1 MITHSDAKGKG
12 NFLIGIDDT
21 DNRNSRGT
29 GYLSRSL
36 AHALIATGKAQ
47 VDSITRHQL
56 YVHPD
61 IRYTSQNSSSCLRI
75 NAGDIYSLVPVIE
88 EFVYKNSAEGS
99 DAGLC
104 ISPQHL
110 VDPSIITW
118 GNEAKITVL
127 QLEEAR
133 YIADTSGVYLKGFT
147 GNYEG
152 MIGALAAVGLRAGG
166 NDGRF
171 IWRKR
176 KKELRDIREEILSVG
191 ELMQEL
197 DLHAIKSLE
206 GEVPAPS
213 DRILINEWVRPI
225 LENHQAILIADKTE
239 NEKKHE
245 WTITPKEIIR
255 SIS

>member
-1 MITHSDAKGKG
+1 MINHTDVQGRGS
-12 NFLIGIDDT
+12 FLIGIDDT
-21 DNRNSRGT
+21 DNSNSRGT

-36 AHALIATGKAQ
+36 AHELIASRKVQ

-56 YVHPD
+56 YVHPA
-61 IRYTSQNSSSCLRI
+61 IRYTSQNSSSCIRI
-75 NAGDIYSLVPVIE
+75 QARDIYSLVPVIE
-88 EFVYKNSAEGS
+88 EFLLKNSADGS

-104 ISPQHL
+104 ISPEHL

-127 QLEEAR
+127 KLEEAR
-133 YIADTSGVYLKGFT
+133 FIADSSGVYLKGFT

-176 KKELRDIREEILSVG
+176 QKELRDIKEGVMNVS
-191 ELMQEL
+191 ELMQDL
-197 DLHAIKSLE
+197 DLKAIRSLE
-206 GEVPAPS
+206 GEVPAP
-213 DRILINEWVRPI
+213 DERILVNDWVRPI

-239 NEKKHE
+239 NDHKYE
-245 WTITPKEIIR
+245 WTITPKEIVR

>member
-1 MITHSDAKGKG
+1 MINHQDVQGRGS
-12 NFLIGIDDT
+12 FLIGIDDT
-21 DNRNSRGT
+21 DNRNSHGT

-36 AHALIATGKAQ
+36 AHALISTGKAQ

-56 YVHPD
+56 YVHPA
-61 IRYTSQNSSSCLRI
+61 IRYTSQNSSSCIRI
-75 NAGDIYSLVPVIE
+75 QARDIYSLIPVIE
-88 EFVYKNSAEGS
+88 EFLLKNSADGS

-104 ISPQHL
+104 ISPEHL

-127 QLEEAR
+127 KLEEAR
-133 YIADTSGVYLKGFT
+133 FIADTSGVYLKGFT

-176 KKELRDIREEILSVG
+176 QKELRDIKGGILNVS
-191 ELMQEL
+191 ELMQDL
-197 DLHAIKSLE
+197 DLKAVRSLE
-206 GEVPAPS
+206 GEVPAP
-213 DRILINEWVRPI
+213 DERILVNDWVRPI
-225 LENHQAILIADKTE
+225 LENHQAILIADKTD
-239 NEKKHE
+239 KDDKYE